1 MFCVSLCFERYCT
14 TVPIQRHILWCKN
27 TIYLRVALSSSSAFF
42 GFYSQFTSTDCFS
55 CCLFSTFTS
64 PTCALCCVAHND
76 GQLHAATTT
85 VSWDVFVASQPANA
99 GHSSLSRRLSDFYE
113 YMYTAQSGG
122 GFVFIS
128 LGDTSA
134 AAPLHLF
141 HLRRLRLAL
150 QVRSH
155 HASMLPRHHGA
166 AERAQALPLLHPSF
180 STGNFHQFLVF
191 CVFLFPQCP
200 RSSAPLILPR
210 QCVLL
215 WGWDGCKHCSR
226 KSSGPHTV
234 SEQVRLWTGG
244 VRQVLDEASA
254 HECNCQN
261 VCVPPSVMTC

>member
-1 MFCVSLCFERYCT
+1 M
-14 TVPIQRHILWCKN
+14 ID
-27 TIYLRVALSSSSAFF
+27 SSTQPWQHEL
-42 GFYSQFTSTDCFS
+42 GVRC
-55 CCLFSTFTS
+55 
-64 PTCALCCVAHND
+64 
-76 GQLHAATTT
+76 
-85 VSWDVFVASQPANA
+85 QPAGNT
-99 GHSSLSRRLSDFYE
+99 GHSTLSRRLPEFYE

-155 HASMLPRHHGA
+155 HASMLPRHHSADACSGVA
-166 AERAQALPLLHPSF
+166 ITPP
-180 STGNFHQFLVF
+180 QFLHRK
-191 CVFLFPQCP
+191 FLLIACFFHLPHTLIF
-200 RSSAPLILPR
+200 LILDPHISPHHS
-210 QCVLL
+210 VLL
-215 WGWDGCKHCSR
+215 WSLNRCKHCSR
-226 KSSGPHTV
+226 NGFEPHTV
-234 SEQVRLWTGG
+234 SEQVRFWTGG